1 MGQHGNCYKECS
13 HCGLGM
19 QSHISKLYLIKIHAQ
34 INLRVNY
41 LNLTVVVISKIFKV
55 VINVMELIIVFF
67 LKQILYLLLQN
78 IKFKGF

>member
-1 MGQHGNCYKECS
+1 
-13 HCGLGM
+13 M

-67 LKQILYLLLQN
+67 FFYIVLIVAKY
-78 IKFKGF
+78 